1 MGVIEVI
8 EPGLLTTLQDMG
20 RYGYLHHG
28 VPASGAMDTVALR
41 MANILTGNPEDEA
54 CLEVT
59 LAGPRLHF
67 HSPALVAISGADLS
81 PSLNGSPAPMWES
94 FLARQGDVLS
104 FGEHRSGTRAYV
116 AVAGGFDVPMV
127 MGSKSTFMKAAI
139 GGFKG
144 RAMEAGDMLLTRLP
158 VSSSDRSGRR
168 IPRSLVPN
176 YDLSLPIRVVLGP
189 QDDRF
194 TQAGLDVFFN
204 ASFTVSANSDR
215 MGYRLQGPK
224 VEHSDGPDIISDG
237 IPFGGVQVSGDG
249 QPIILMADRGTSG
262 GYTKPA
268 TVISSDI
275 GKVAQRMPG
284 DEVRFQ
290 SVTLPEAH
298 EALRNQE
305 AAVIAKAKEHLKA
318 PISRRRFT
326 VTVEG
331 EPFQVDVEIARSEF
345 VAAGREQWCTG
356 VGEAAKT
363 FAVDISAR

>member
-8 EPGLLTTLQDMG
+8 EPGLLTTVQDMG

-67 HSPALVAISGADLS
+67 RSPALVAISGADLS
-81 PSLNGSPAPMWES
+81 PSLNDAPAPMWES

-144 RAMEAGDMLLTRLP
+144 RALEAGDMLLTRLP

-176 YDLSLPIRVVLGP
+176 YDPEPPYPRGP
-189 QDDRF
+189 GTPGR
-194 TQAGLDVFFN
+194 
-204 ASFTVSANSDR
+204 
-215 MGYRLQGPK
+215 
-224 VEHSDGPDIISDG
+224 
-237 IPFGGVQVSGDG
+237 PFHPGWIGR
-249 QPIILMADRGTSG
+249 IL
-262 GYTKPA
+262 
-268 TVISSDI
+268 
-275 GKVAQRMPG
+275 
-284 DEVRFQ
+284 
-290 SVTLPEAH
+290 
-298 EALRNQE
+298 
-305 AAVIAKAKEHLKA
+305 
-318 PISRRRFT
+318 
-326 VTVEG
+326 
-331 EPFQVDVEIARSEF
+331 
-345 VAAGREQWCTG
+345 
-356 VGEAAKT
+356 
-363 FAVDISAR
+363 

>member
-67 HSPALVAISGADLS
+67 HSPSLIAISGADLS
-81 PSLNGSPAPMWES
+81 PSLNDAPAPMWES

-144 RAMEAGDMLLTRLP
+144 RALEAGDILLTRLP
-158 VSSSDRSGRR
+158 VSSGDVSGRR

-176 YDLSLPIRVVLGP
+176 YDPSLAIRMVLGP

-194 TQAGLDVFFN
+194 TQAGLDVLFGE
-204 ASFTVSANSDR
+204 SFTVSANSDR

-275 GKVAQRMPG
+275 GKVAQRKPG

-290 SVTLPEAH
+290 SVTLAEAH
-298 EALRNQE
+298 EALRSQE
-305 AAVIAKAKEHLKA
+305 AVIAQAKEHLKA

-326 VTVEG
+326 ITVEG

-345 VAAGREQWCTG
+345 VAAGRAVVSGAGEQ
-356 VGEAAKT
+356 AKT